1 MINAKN
7 EKVIEAGMIFN
18 VIIAV
23 NGLKTAKG
31 KSYAIHISDVAII
44 LPDNTEIITKISRK
58 YDEVSYSL
66 DDEDEQ

>member
-7 EKVIEAGMIFN
+7 EKIIEPGMIFN

-23 NGLKTAKG
+23 NGLKNLKN
-31 KSYAIHISDVAII
+31 KSYAIHISDVALI
-44 LPDNTEIITKISRK
+44 LPDTSEIITKISRK

-66 DDEDEQ
+66 DDDDD

>member
-23 NGLKTAKG
+23 NGLKTPKG
-31 KSYAIHISDVAII
+31 KSYAIHISDIAII